1 MLEHS
6 TFGLGLRRE
15 YMAEVRAGRCRAQWF
30 EAITENFLDC
40 GGAPRANLHAIRADY
55 PLVLHGVSMSIGS
68 VDPLDW
74 AYLRSVAELCAEIEP
89 AWISDHLCWTGC
101 ARLNTHDLLPLP
113 YSEEALSHVVERVCQ
128 VQDFLKRQLVI
139 ENVSSYLT
147 YACSTL
153 HEWEFLRELV
163 ARADCR
169 LLLDVNNVYV
179 SARNHGF
186 DAYAYIEALPAERVQ
201 QFHLAGHRD
210 YGTHVVDTHDSPIC
224 AEVWAL
230 YRHAVGCCGVRATLI
245 ERDDNFPPLNELEA
259 ELDRARA
266 AAARATSACAA

>member
-1 MLEHS
+1 
-6 TFGLGLRRE
+6 
-15 YMAEVRAGRCRAQWF
+15 
-30 EAITENFLDC
+30 
-40 GGAPRANLHAIRADY
+40 
-55 PLVLHGVSMSIGS
+55 MSIGS

-153 HEWEFLRELV
+153 HEWDFLRELV